1 MVRGQK
7 TKGLDQSKEGGG
19 GGREIKTK
27 EKSLETGEGS
37 ES

>member
-7 TKGLDQSKEGGG
+7 TKGLDQSKERGGG
-19 GGREIKTK
+19 EIKTK

>member
-7 TKGLDQSKEGGG
+7 TKGLDQSKERGGG
-19 GGREIKTK
+19 IKTK